1 MGMIQHIVVWKLLEE
16 ANGNRKEENM
26 SQMREMLIAL
36 PKYIPQIRSLSV
48 VQNVNMTERNAD
60 LALITTFDQL
70 SDLDIYSSHPEHVK
84 VAQFVGS
91 IVSARSAI
99 DYEI

>member
-1 MGMIQHIVVWKLLEE
+1 MIQHIVVWKLLDE
-16 ANGNRKEENM
+16 AGGKGKDENM
-26 SQMREMLIAL
+26 SNMREMLMAL
-36 PKYIPQIRSLSV
+36 PEYIPQIRSLSV
-48 VQNVNMTERNAD
+48 VKNVNITDRNAD

-70 SDLDIYSSHPEHVK
+70 SDLDIYTNHPEHMK

-91 IVSARSAI
+91 IVSARTAI